1 MENFYL
7 SPMPSLIIMLCLLL
21 MLIVMYAY
29 YMFSKSIISSYTF
42 KIHTNI
48 QSIVAILQNSD
59 KYNIWWAKLNK
70 LWIYEVDSE
79 LFYNNSKNARITI
92 TIKSNKAKENWD
104 IIINQLSSKLSSV
117 TLYKKTSLLSKLE
130 RICNSTCLYKR
141 DLILFEKSLK
151 KVLITRV

>member
-7 SPMPSLIIMLCLLL
+7 TPMPSLIIMLCLLL
-21 MLIVMYAY
+21 MLIVLYAY
-29 YMFSKSIISSYTF
+29 YMFSKWIISSYTF

-59 KYNIWWAKLNK
+59 KYSIWWAKLNK
-70 LWIYEVDSE
+70 LWIYEVDSK
-79 LFYNNSKNARITI
+79 LFYNNSENARITI

-130 RICNSTCLYKR
+130 RICNSTFLYKR

-151 KVLITRV
+151 KVLITRF